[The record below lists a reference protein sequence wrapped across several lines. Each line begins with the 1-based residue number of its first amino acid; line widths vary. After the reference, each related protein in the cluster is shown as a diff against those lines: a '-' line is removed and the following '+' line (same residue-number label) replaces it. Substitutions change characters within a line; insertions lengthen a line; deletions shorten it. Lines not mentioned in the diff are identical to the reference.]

1 MKLLIFNPKPDESEE
16 VLCDHLWVEK
26 EYLKRAK
33 RLTSSLLIYKNSY
46 QGWWGC
52 NRYKTYHPLLLNT
65 KNDWLIRD
73 GAYSYK
79 PLTVVPYED

>member
-33 RLTSSLLIYKNSY
+33 RLTSSLLIYKNYNLDRGYS
-46 QGWWGC
+46 
-52 NRYKTYHPLLLNT
+52 RYKTYHPLILNT
-65 KNDWLIRD
+65 KNEWLIRD

-79 PLTVVPYED
+79 PLTVVTYED

>member
-33 RLTSSLLIYKNSY
+33 RLTSSLLIYKNYNQNRGVS
-46 QGWWGC
+46 
-52 NRYKTYHPLLLNT
+52 RYKTYHPLILNT
-65 KNDWLIRD
+65 KSEWLIRD
-73 GAYSYK
+73 NSYSYK
-79 PLTVVPYED
+79 PLTVVTYED

>member
-1 MKLLIFNPKPDESEE
+1 MKLLIFKPKPDESEE
-16 VLCDHLWVEK
+16 VLCNHLWIGK
-26 EYLKRAK
+26 QYLKRAK

>member
-33 RLTSSLLIYKNSY
+33 RLTSSLLIYKNYNLDRGYS
-46 QGWWGC
+46 
-52 NRYKTYHPLLLNT
+52 RYKTYHPLILNT
-65 KNDWLIRD
+65 ENDWLVRD

-79 PLTVVPYED
+79 PLTVVTYED

>member
-1 MKLLIFNPKPDESEE
+1 MKLLIFKPKPDESEE
-16 VLCDHLWVEK
+16 VLCNHLWIGK
-26 EYLKRAK
+26 QYLKSAK
-33 RLTSSLLIYKNSY
+33 KLTSSLLVFKSNFVY
-46 QGWWGC
+46 

-65 KNDWLIRD
+65 ENDWLVRD